1 MQTYCLKSK
10 RHNYN
15 SWPPKIIVTNKVIRQ
30 KSKCAN
36 CMANKSLFFKK
47 GV

>member
-1 MQTYCLKSK
+1 MQTYCLESK
-10 RHNYN
+10 RHTYN
-15 SWPPKIIVTNKVIRQ
+15 SWLPKIIVTNKVIRQ

-36 CMANKSLFFKK
+36 CMAKKSLFFKK

>member
-1 MQTYCLKSK
+1 MQTYCLESK
-10 RHNYN
+10 GQTYN
-15 SWPPKIIVTNKVIRQ
+15 SWLPKIIVTNKVIRQ

-36 CMANKSLFFKK
+36 CTANKSLFFKK